1 MKMKIALKNVSFVLL
16 LLKMCVIFSQE
27 QALKNRIILDPGH
40 GGTDFGAMTKIG
52 IKEKDV
58 VLNIAWEVIRLNKK
72 LNSPLDILLTRYT
85 DTLVSL
91 SDRSGLAKS
100 LDADLL
106 VSLHLNHA
114 DNSSARGIEVY
125 ISDRPSKHLRASI
138 WFSYTLQKNFK
149 SALGFESR
157 GVKFADFKVLRDAT
171 NWYPA
176 CLVEIG
182 FLSNPDEGN
191 YLTQDKHITYIA
203 KVILTTLIN
212 HN

>member
-1 MKMKIALKNVSFVLL
+1 
-16 LLKMCVIFSQE
+16 MCVIFSQE

-40 GGTDFGAMTKIG
+40 GGRDFGTMTKSG

-58 VLNIAWEVIRLNKK
+58 ALNIAREVLRLNKK
-72 LNSPLDILLTRYT
+72 LNSPLEILLTRYT

-91 SDRSGLAKS
+91 ADRSELARS

-114 DNSSARGIEVY
+114 ENPSARGIEVY
-125 ISDRPSKHLRASI
+125 IGDRPSKYLSASI
-138 WFSYTLQKNFK
+138 WLSYKLQKNFI

-182 FLSNPDEGN
+182 FLSNPDERN
-191 YLTQDKHITYIA
+191 YLTQGKHITFIA
-203 KVILTTLIN
+203 KVILTTIIN